1 MVKGYI
7 IKKKNNGKIM
17 ESHRKNFRDI
27 LLFVLGC
34 LITYLLIQ
42 SFRPISDNSKLL
54 NYKLKQLDSKILE
67 TEKKQK
73 QLDDSINVFKKNILQ
88 IDKNIENIKNQKT
101 IIYNYYQQMEKEI
114 YSFTNKQIDSTL
126 RQRYKF

>member
-1 MVKGYI
+1 
-7 IKKKNNGKIM
+7 
-17 ESHRKNFRDI
+17 
-27 LLFVLGC
+27 
-34 LITYLLIQ
+34 
-42 SFRPISDNSKLL
+42 
-54 NYKLKQLDSKILE
+54 LDSKILE